1 MTTPPP
7 IPPTPTILDT
17 NKVQLVPEPL
27 FFDGTASKFDEWMLS
42 IEVYFTVHAAK
53 FADDQVRSL
62 AILSRM
68 RGGAAGLWAK
78 LAIETRIGNPAATW
92 FTLVELK
99 EQLVAAFRDHT
110 TQQKA
115 RDKLEYLRQGEKQ
128 SIDSF
133 FVAFDTLAAECQVSS
148 DQQLIYLLE
157 RAVLRKY
164 IQQIITTQKRP
175 DTYKAY
181 KDIVLRIARYH
192 EQAEEQ
198 FRYERRRTYFFRD
211 PVVKDKPRPEPPQHD
226 KRTGTGVV
234 FGGQGKAMDVD
245 AARQQNRC
253 FNCGKVG
260 HFKRDCPDPPKV
272 KFNARAL
279 ALDLSDEEKR
289 ELVDQILP
297 EEDQENTDQVF
308 ESVDI

>member
-1 MTTPPP
+1 MTTPP
-7 IPPTPTILDT
+7 TPSASDT
-17 NKVQLVPEPL
+17 SKVILVPEPL

-42 IEVYFTVHAAK
+42 IEIYFTVHAAK
-53 FADDQVRSL
+53 FADDKVRSL

-68 RGGAAGLWAK
+68 KGGAAGLWAK
-78 LAIETRIGNPAATW
+78 LAIETRLGNPAATW
-92 FTLVELK
+92 FTLPELK
-99 EQLVAAFRDHT
+99 EQLTAAFQDHT
-110 TQQKA
+110 TKQKA
-115 RDKLEYLRQGEKQ
+115 RDRLEYLRQGERQ

-133 FVAFDTLAAECQVSS
+133 FVAFDTLAVECGVTS
-148 DQQLIYLLE
+148 DQQLIYLLD
-157 RAVLRKY
+157 RAVLDKY
-164 IQQIITTQKRP
+164 IHQIVTTQAKP
-175 DTYKAY
+175 DTYKGY
-181 KDIVLRIARYH
+181 KDIILRIACYH
-192 EQAEEQ
+192 EQRGEQ
-198 FRYERRRTYFFRD
+198 LRFERRRTHFFRD
-211 PVVKDKPRPEPPQHD
+211 PVVRDKPRPEPPQQD

-245 AARQQNRC
+245 AARQQNQG

-279 ALDLSDEEKR
+279 ALDLSDEEKK

-297 EEDQENTDQVF
+297 EEDEKDTDQVF

>member
-7 IPPTPTILDT
+7 IPPAPTVLDT
-17 NKVQLVPEPL
+17 NKVNLVPEPL

-53 FADDQVRSL
+53 FADNRVRSL

-78 LAIETRIGNPAATW
+78 LAIETRISDPAATW
-92 FTLVELK
+92 FTLPELK

-110 TQQKA
+110 TKQKA
-115 RDKLEYLRQGEKQ
+115 RDKLKYLCQGEKQ

-133 FVAFDTLAAECQVSS
+133 FVTFDTLAVECEVTNN
-148 DQQLIYLLE
+148 QQLIYLLE

-164 IQQIITTQKRP
+164 IHQIVTTQARP
-175 DTYKAY
+175 DTYKGY
-181 KDIVLRIARYH
+181 KDVVLRIARYH

-198 FRYERRRTYFFRD
+198 LRFECRRTFFFRD
-211 PVVKDKPRPEPPQHD
+211 PVVRDKPRPEPPQQD

-260 HFKRDCPDPPKV
+260 HFKRDCPDLPKV
-272 KFNARAL
+272 KFNTRAL
-279 ALDLSDEEKR
+279 ALDLLDKEKR

-297 EEDQENTDQVF
+297 EEDQEDTDQVF